1 MTVDL
6 PLGFPQSELIFLS
19 LCVNLCSVILISI
32 NSSVKPTRLTGIR
45 VKGRKLRLT
54 RAAGLVLACLGIF
67 LSMWHLL
74 LESSGDLQTAIIV
87 FLFFTIM
94 ATANDCL
101 ETWKTFSFSPIPLLP
116 LVCQICGAVKHPGGT
131 CVFPIAPTNQVLD
144 WTPYLQSLP
153 NQPVLSVKKRLTR
166 LKEYVESESEI
177 ETSRNTSYSFTDVN
191 LEDLSVSELVS
202 FAQQLKSFTIPTT
215 LSDFNS
221 LRKNLKQH
229 IQIRGSTSSQ
239 NLIGTKV
246 GADFPFKCSSN
257 IDNKTVSDTHLDK
270 IIKDYNNITGLG
282 STKRKDNY
290 FEKWLNKPCCE
301 SECEGQIVLG

>member
-202 FAQQLKSFTIPTT
+202 FEIASPIYEPIPPSRTSPSANFIVA
-215 LSDFNS
+215 LDPSS
-221 LRKNLKQH
+221 LLTASAK
-229 IQIRGSTSSQ
+229 
-239 NLIGTKV
+239 
-246 GADFPFKCSSN
+246 
-257 IDNKTVSDTHLDK
+257 
-270 IIKDYNNITGLG
+270 
-282 STKRKDNY
+282 
-290 FEKWLNKPCCE
+290 
-301 SECEGQIVLG
+301 